1 MILSE
6 SYAVVR
12 YAGPYVAARSA
23 RAAGYKVKI
32 LDHISKHPDLI
43 EYARPHISSK
53 TKLVVISTTF
63 LYNFKNH
70 LDATDRA
77 IGWDLFE
84 HYNLNLHFGNQEQLG
99 DFFNKLRKLMPT
111 GCKLALAGERVN
123 KVYNY
128 YQLINNDHPIKELV
142 DVYFLGRDDD
152 CLLNYLEDKNYDT
165 KFDKFIVGN
174 ASAGFKF
181 ASPPTMIYTPD
192 DCIVDEHESLTIEIS
207 RGCAFNCKYCNYDK
221 KTVNKLEKDVL
232 RDQFLKYYDLYGTTN
247 YNFTT
252 DCFNDNIEFVR
263 YFYEMTQSLPF
274 KIQWSSYARPDLCA
288 RYPEVVDMMI
298 ESGAVSNFYGVET
311 LNREVGKKIGRGLD
325 FERILEVFSR
335 FKKLSPDYF
344 IKAFFIIGLPGETHN
359 TIQHAINWIGSQ
371 QIIDSAS
378 VQTLELEP
386 TFDDVNLLMD
396 ISEFSTSPE
405 KYGFE
410 EVSFNPVHYWRHS
423 TMDKTEA
430 DNLQLQW
437 NTAQEKNT
445 YMTSGDGMIIAE
457 LQGLRVADKF
467 KNIIQKRQLDLMV
480 KIKDQYRN
488 KYYNK
493 INNSA
498 GALPRG

>member
-32 LDHISKHPDLI
+32 LDHITKHPDLI
-43 EYARPHISSK
+43 EYARPHISTK
-53 TKLVVISTTF
+53 TKLVVVSTTF
-63 LYNFKNH
+63 LYSNEVN
-70 LDATDRA
+70 RA
-77 IGWDLFE
+77 AGWDLFSQF
-84 HYNLNLHFGNQEQLG
+84 NLNFHFANSDKLRE
-99 DFFNKLRKLMPT
+99 FFANLRKLLPAN
-111 GCKLALAGERVN
+111 CKIALAGERVN
-123 KVYNY
+123 KIYNF
-128 YQLINNDHPIKELV
+128 YQVIDDDHPLKQDV
-142 DVYFLGRDDD
+142 DLYFLGRDDNV
-152 CLLNYLEDKNYDT
+152 LLNFLQGKNYET
-165 KFDKFIVGN
+165 RFDKFVLG
-174 ASAGFKF
+174 SQSDRFKLET
-181 ASPPTMIYTPD
+181 PPTMIYTAD
-192 DCIVDEHESLTIEIS
+192 DCIIDEHESLTIEIS

-344 IKAFFIIGLPGETHN
+344 IKAFFIIGLPGEN
-359 TIQHAINWIGSQ
+359 TDTIRHAIDWIGKQ
-371 QIIDSAS
+371 EIIDAASA
-378 VQTLELEP
+378 QTLELEP

-410 EVSFNPVHYWRHS
+410 EVSFDPVHYWRHS

-467 KNIIQKRQLDLMV
+467 KNII
-480 KIKDQYRN
+480 
-488 KYYNK
+488 
-493 INNSA
+493 
-498 GALPRG
+498 